1 MPKKN
6 RKTVKIIIVS
16 SSEFLIIV
24 LFFFWVSFGINPGSI
39 VKYFVAQVGSEVGV
53 SVSVPPN
60 PFNQIARQLKE
71 KEISLL
77 EKEKELEQK
86 EAELGEKNISE
97 GENRFLFIIL
107 GGGFLLLLILIILN
121 FYLDYR
127 KSKGN
132 Q

>member
-1 MPKKN
+1 
-6 RKTVKIIIVS
+6 
-16 SSEFLIIV
+16 
-24 LFFFWVSFGINPGSI
+24 
-39 VKYFVAQVGSEVGV
+39 VKYFVAQVGSEIGV

-60 PFNQIARQLKE
+60 PFNQLAQQLEE

-86 EAELGEKNISE
+86 EAELSEKNISE
-97 GENRFLFIIL
+97 RENRFLFLIL
-107 GGGFLLLLILIILN
+107 GGGILLVLILIILN

-127 KSKGN
+127 KKGN